1 MLQLMGRMRGVGVAG
16 LAVLAA
22 LPAIALAAVKKPPA
36 GNWKVTVAGPSK
48 HPKGS
53 FKITSDRKHIKSFK
67 LPLLSSEGVQYG
79 ATCPTGT
86 LTVPA
91 TLQLKKY
98 GGFWAYGKGVPG
110 SPGSATLRNV
120 SAKLNG
126 APHANVSLLIQLSE
140 SQDTKIG
147 SGELSIGKPGTPGC
161 TYDLSFKH

>member
-1 MLQLMGRMRGVGVAG
+1 MLAPMGRMRGVGIAG

-22 LPAIALAAVKKPPA
+22 VPAIALAAVKKPPA
-36 GNWKVTVAGPSK
+36 GNWKVTVSGPSTN
-48 HPKGS
+48 PKGS
-53 FKITSDRKHIKSFK
+53 FKITSDREHIKSFK
-67 LPLLSSEGVQYG
+67 LPLRSSEGVQYG

-98 GGFWAYGKGVPG
+98 VGFWAYGKGVPG
-110 SPGSATLRNV
+110 SPGAATLRNV

-126 APHANVSLLIQLSE
+126 APLANASLFIQLSE
-140 SQDTKIG
+140 NQDTNIG

-161 TYDLSFKH
+161 TYNLSFKH